1 MTLSSLALDTSDFAW
16 IRTEGQVY
24 VDKTRYIQQM
34 LAESRKYVFVAR
46 PRRFGKSLLVSTLAH
61 LFNRTNDDLFEG
73 LDIAESG
80 FLDHVP
86 RMPVLTLD
94 MSSVEGDSAAAVRN
108 DLSHLVYGLAQQFDF
123 IPPATAT
130 PARALDMLCAHLQ
143 RHHGRFAVL
152 VDEYDAPLT
161 DLVYRPTFSAQD
173 KAETQAHL
181 RAFYRTLKRWDGA
194 IHFAFL
200 TGIVQVEG
208 AGLFS
213 ALNNLANLSDHPA
226 YNAVCGFTE
235 AEIDR
240 FLTPHVAG
248 AARNFGC
255 SCSAMRAILREQ
267 YNGYSFGAF
276 RESVYNP
283 VSLLWALEK
292 LNVSDSAETI
302 RKTDLP
308 QPWIETGRPAMLLRW
323 IRALNLS
330 LHDMRASPKGVH
342 TYWDVEYPDLNAL
355 MYQTGFLTIKQEKD
369 SYVLDFPNREVMQAF
384 QEDLFPL
391 YFGKSMAVDSPERQ
405 LVHEVADAFATGNIE
420 AALDAASR
428 VLDLLNHDE
437 LGHESHYKVAFRM
450 LCFMCTSIMDTGAE
464 EQVRWGRLDLRL
476 RTHDTTYVFEVKLD
490 KTVEEAVVQI
500 RRQRY
505 LDKYVARRERAVGI
519 ALHFLSAPHKGDHRA
534 LDVPKYEW
542 TAVPASNT
550 CLRDGEYPA
559 AWQRWAATRDEP
571 SERSTCSKPQSSP
584 LQCQ

>member
-1 MTLSSLALDTSDFAW
+1 MTLPPLALDTSDFAW

-34 LAESRKYVFVAR
+34 LIESRKYVFVAR

-61 LFNRTNDDLFEG
+61 LFNRTNDDLFKG

-94 MSSVEGDSAAAVRN
+94 MSSVEGDSATAVRN
-108 DLSHLVYGLAQQFDF
+108 NLSHLAYGLAQQFDF
-123 IPPATAT
+123 IPPATAA

-213 ALNNLANLSDHPA
+213 ALHNLA
-226 YNAVCGFTE
+226 
-235 AEIDR
+235 
-240 FLTPHVAG
+240 
-248 AARNFGC
+248 
-255 SCSAMRAILREQ
+255 
-267 YNGYSFGAF
+267 
-276 RESVYNP
+276 
-283 VSLLWALEK
+283 
-292 LNVSDSAETI
+292 NVSDSAETI

-308 QPWIETGRPAMLLRW
+308 RPWIETGCPAMLLRW

-342 TYWDVEYPDLNAL
+342 TYWDAEYPDLNAS

-369 SYVLDFPNREVMQAF
+369 AYVLDFPNREVMQAF

-405 LVHEVADAFATGNIE
+405 LVHEVEDAFATGNIE

-437 LGHESHYKVAFRM
+437 LGHERHCKVAFRM

-519 ALHFLSAPHKGDHRA
+519 ALNFLSAPHKGDHRA
-534 LDVPKYEW
+534 LDAPKYEW

-559 AWQRWAATRDEP
+559 AWQRWAAT
-571 SERSTCSKPQSSP
+571 
-584 LQCQ
+584 